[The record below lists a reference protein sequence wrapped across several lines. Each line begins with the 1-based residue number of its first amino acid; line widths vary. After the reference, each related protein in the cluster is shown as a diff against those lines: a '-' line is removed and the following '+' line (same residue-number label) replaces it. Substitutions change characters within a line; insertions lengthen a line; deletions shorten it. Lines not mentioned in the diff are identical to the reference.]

1 MSESLYDITS
11 EFKYLYDL
19 YANGDIEEDVFN
31 DNLAGIQFEDRLEEK
46 IDGYSVIDRQ
56 LTGNIETVKA
66 EIDRLQKVK
75 KHFENRRDEH
85 RARLFQAMKT
95 LGRDKISTPL
105 NTFAIQANPKSL
117 HVIDE
122 TLIPTEY
129 YNVVYTLDKNKAKD
143 AIKAGTVVPGCELAQ
158 TESLRIK

>member
-46 IDGYSVIDRQ
+46 ADGYAIIDRQ

-66 EIDRLQKVK
+66 EIERLQKVK
-75 KHFENRRDEH
+75 KHFENRQSQH
-85 RARLFQAMKT
+85 RTRLFQAMKT
-95 LGRDKISTPL
+95 LGRDKIQTAL
-105 NTFAIQANPKSL
+105 NTFAIQANASAVR
-117 HVIDE
+117 VIDDDK
-122 TLIPTEY
+122 IPSEY
-129 YNVVYTLDKNKAKD
+129 YRVKYELDKVRIRE
-143 AIKAGTVVPGCELAQ
+143 AIKSGKEVPGCELAQ
-158 TESLRIK
+158 SESLRIK